1 MFEVLL
7 YYCFLAV
14 VLQAKGKL
22 RMKAT
27 WAIGKGASKRGMLKV
42 YGVSHLKSW
51 AQEIVMLGMLRRAQH
66 PSLIQCL
73 WTNSSNPYY
82 ETMTLIS
89 GEIITSDSR
98 YIHFES
104 HYPKRKVTFFFRYKF
119 EYILYNY

>member
-1 MFEVLL
+1 
-7 YYCFLAV
+7 
-14 VLQAKGKL
+14 
-22 RMKAT
+22 MKTT
-27 WAIGKGASKRGMLKV
+27 WSIGKGATKKGMLKV
-42 YGVSHLKSW
+42 YGVNHLKSW

-98 YIHFES
+98 YGS
-104 HYPKRKVTFFFRYKF
+104 
-119 EYILYNY
+119 NYWR

>member
-1 MFEVLL
+1 MFTCGYIIV
-7 YYCFLAV
+7 F
-14 VLQAKGKL
+14 QAKGKL

-98 YIHFES
+98 YMHIER
-104 HYPKRKVTFFFRYKF
+104 HYPRRKVTFSFDISIYKI
-119 EYILYNY
+119 Y